1 MSSLDATLRA
11 AAQRLRPI
19 LLTTV
24 TTILGLL
31 PLMFQLNVNFPER
44 SVGIGSMTSAWW
56 VHLSTA
62 MVFGLAFAT
71 VLTLVFCPV
80 MLSAPTVWKEGWQR
94 LRGRFG
100 KDAGGTASG
109 KAEQRKPVEAETE
122 AFPQAAE

>member
-1 MSSLDATLRA
+1 
-11 AAQRLRPI
+11 
-19 LLTTV
+19 
-24 TTILGLL
+24 
-31 PLMFQLNVNFPER
+31 
-44 SVGIGSMTSAWW
+44 MTSAWW

-100 KDAGGTASG
+100 KDDGGTPDKAEAAQAGGRLNPKRSRRRRSSPTPPARLRCGSG
-109 KAEQRKPVEAETE
+109 TTPRPAHAWG
-122 AFPQAAE
+122 

>member
-1 MSSLDATLRA
+1 MRA

-31 PLMFQLNVNFPER
+31 PLMFELNVDFLHR
-44 SVGIGSMTSAWW
+44 TVGIGSMTSAWW

-80 MLSAPTVWKEGWQR
+80 MLSAPTVWKESWQR
-94 LRGRFG
+94 LRGRFR
-100 KDAGGTASG
+100 KNGGSTPKS
-109 KAEQRKPVEAETE
+109 AEERKPVTSEPE